1 MWGKATEYAAEQKCE
16 EQRTSQMEKKVQK
29 IWQKQK
35 RQAKSWR
42 WLYVEKKKKRKCVA
56 KFDLSS
62 TSNGF
67 LQCVEVDFDSVV
79 TFGFDFLFKLIVR
92 KLQI

>member
-42 WLYVEKKKKRKCVA
+42 WLYVEKKKKMC
-56 KFDLSS
+56 S
-62 TSNGF
+62 
-67 LQCVEVDFDSVV
+67 
-79 TFGFDFLFKLIVR
+79 
-92 KLQI
+92 

>member
-1 MWGKATEYAAEQKCE
+1 MWGKATEYAAEQKRE

-42 WLYVEKKKKRKCVA
+42 WLYVEKKKNVQLNLIC
-56 KFDLSS
+56 
-62 TSNGF
+62 
-67 LQCVEVDFDSVV
+67 LQRQMDFYSVS
-79 TFGFDFLFKLIVR
+79 KLISIQ
-92 KLQI
+92 LSHLLLIFFSNWL

>member
-42 WLYVEKKKKRKCVA
+42 WLYVEKKKKKNVQLNLIC
-56 KFDLSS
+56 
-62 TSNGF
+62 
-67 LQCVEVDFDSVV
+67 LQRQMDFYSVS
-79 TFGFDFLFKLIVR
+79 KLISIQLSHLV
-92 KLQI
+92 LIFFSNWL

>member
-42 WLYVEKKKKRKCVA
+42 WLYVEKKKKNVQLNLIC
-56 KFDLSS
+56 
-62 TSNGF
+62 
-67 LQCVEVDFDSVV
+67 LQRQMDFYSVS
-79 TFGFDFLFKLIVR
+79 KLISIQLSHLV
-92 KLQI
+92 LIFFSNWL

>member
-42 WLYVEKKKKRKCVA
+42 WLYVEKKKKKMC
-56 KFDLSS
+56 S
-62 TSNGF
+62 
-67 LQCVEVDFDSVV
+67 
-79 TFGFDFLFKLIVR
+79 
-92 KLQI
+92 